1 MTISDVA
8 ALAAPVSDVAA
19 TRRRPGAD
27 KAPERAASPRH
38 YAMTAPTF
46 FAVEYAI
53 NPWMDTSTSVDTHV
67 ALNQWETLRQT
78 YKELGH
84 TVELVEPV
92 AGLPDMVYAA
102 NGGLL
107 VNGKAVVA
115 RFAYP
120 QRAGESAA
128 YAEWMGRHGFHP
140 AETRHVNEGQGDL
153 LVVGSIL
160 LAGYGFRT
168 ERRAH
173 DEIAAAVQMPVVSLE
188 LVDPRFYH
196 LDTALAVL
204 DDTTIAYYPP
214 AFSDQARAT
223 LLELFPDAIEVA
235 SADAHVLGLNA
246 VSDGLNVVLP
256 AAATG
261 FADQLREAGFSP
273 IGVDLSE
280 LLKGGGSVKCCTLE
294 VHP

>member
-8 ALAAPVSDVAA
+8 AETAPVSDVAA
-19 TRRRPGAD
+19 TSRRFPSIR
-27 KAPERAASPRH
+27 R

-46 FAVEYAI
+46 FTVEYAI
-53 NPWMDTSTSVDTHV
+53 NPWMDTSTPVDAHR
-67 ALNQWETLRQT
+67 AMSQWETLRQT

-102 NGGLL
+102 NGGLI
-107 VNGKAVVA
+107 VDGKAVVA
-115 RFAYP
+115 NFAFP
-120 QRAGESAA
+120 QRAGEAAA
-128 YAEWMGRHGFHP
+128 YAEWMVRHGFEP
-140 AETRHVNEGQGDL
+140 VETRHVNEGQGDL
-153 LVVGSIL
+153 LVAGSIV

-168 ERRAH
+168 DRRAH
-173 DEIAAAVQMPVVSLE
+173 DEIAVAVGIPLVSLE

-204 DDTTIAYYPP
+204 DNTTIAYYPP
-214 AFSDQARAT
+214 AFSDESRAR

-235 SADAHVLGLNA
+235 TADAFVLGLNA
-246 VSDGLNVVLP
+246 VSDGLHVVHP
-256 AAATG
+256 ATATG
-261 FADQLREAGFSP
+261 FAEQLSDAGFVP

-280 LLKGGGSVKCCTLE
+280 LLKGGGSIKCCTLE
-294 VHP
+294 VYS